1 MCDIR
6 YKVLWVDDLTGT
18 QDEIFATGFESVADE
33 KGIDL
38 IPFTNWEEAELE
50 LKKNF
55 RSYSAII
62 LDANCK
68 YGKND
73 SKTDEFFI
81 PSVVSSLARMFGEKR
96 QTIPWYILSAGTM
109 SKFDDIVQIAQ
120 RDHAAHQEE
129 WGNLVY
135 LKDAMDNSQNS
146 VDVMFTN
153 IVKVAKRQNANI
165 IAFNFKDVFKYLG
178 EGKLICKEAR
188 TIMMD
193 MLCAFYY
200 PADNWQFKYEGNPL
214 RKVMEYIFRAAY
226 NYGLLPLECFE
237 RDNQL

>member
-1 MCDIR
+1 MSGIR
-6 YKVLWVDDLTGT
+6 YKVLWVDDLSGT

-55 RSYSAII
+55 KSYSSII

-68 YGKND
+68 YGKDDN
-73 SKTDEFFI
+73 KTDEFFI
-81 PSVVSSLARMFGEKR
+81 PSVIASLARMFGEKR
-96 QTIPWYILSAGTM
+96 QVKPWYILSAGTM
-109 SKFDDIVQIAQ
+109 SKFDDVIQIAQ

-129 WGNLVY
+129 WGNMVY
-135 LKDAMDNSQNS
+135 LKDAIDNSSNS
-146 VDVMFTN
+146 VDAMFTN
-153 IVKVAKRQNANI
+153 ILKVANVQNENI
-165 IAFNFKDVFKYLG
+165 IAYNFQSVFKYLG

-188 TIMMD
+188 AIMMD
-193 MLCAFYY
+193 MLCAFYF

-214 RKVMEYIFRAAY
+214 RKVMEYIFRTA
-226 NYGLLPLECFE
+226 F
-237 RDNQL
+237 

>member
-109 SKFDDIVQIAQ
+109 SKFDDIVQIA
-120 RDHAAHQEE
+120 
-129 WGNLVY
+129 
-135 LKDAMDNSQNS
+135 
-146 VDVMFTN
+146 
-153 IVKVAKRQNANI
+153 
-165 IAFNFKDVFKYLG
+165 
-178 EGKLICKEAR
+178 
-188 TIMMD
+188 
-193 MLCAFYY
+193 
-200 PADNWQFKYEGNPL
+200 
-214 RKVMEYIFRAAY
+214 
-226 NYGLLPLECFE
+226 
-237 RDNQL
+237 